1 MIYDLLQSL
10 LSSSVVTHIL
20 STLVGWSAG
29 PKGLGA
35 IIKRFKQLGMSQGF
49 GGVLRRGVCYRL
61 N

>member
-10 LSSSVVTHIL
+10 LSGSVVTHIL

-35 IIKRFKQLGMSQGF
+35 IIKRFKQLGMR
-49 GGVLRRGVCYRL
+49 VLEGS
-61 N
+61 